1 MNERKMDVI
10 CKLNNIASAVC
21 KMKDEKKFKKIE
33 THVKKLNSTVER
45 KKTVRKSSRKKK
57 TMSKSMSM
65 SHLSEPDLDTSK
77 YDSIDNTNLP
87 GTAPSMASSPSN
99 DFLEP
104 SRDRKINS
112 EPELVEAPVSE
123 PSELSEPSEPYEPS
137 ELVLPAPE
145 QEPPEPS
152 VPEPSVPEPSVPES
166 SDPEPSVPE
175 PLKGGSLSRR
185 FY

>member
-1 MNERKMDVI
+1 MDINERKMDVI

-77 YDSIDNTNLP
+77 YDSTRDHQYSLRDHLCGCSGGNRFVEGDSEIWQKKYQLADK
-87 GTAPSMASSPSN
+87 
-99 DFLEP
+99 DF
-104 SRDRKINS
+104 N
-112 EPELVEAPVSE
+112 
-123 PSELSEPSEPYEPS
+123 
-137 ELVLPAPE
+137 
-145 QEPPEPS
+145 
-152 VPEPSVPEPSVPES
+152 
-166 SDPEPSVPE
+166 
-175 PLKGGSLSRR
+175 
-185 FY
+185 

>member
-1 MNERKMDVI
+1 MDINERKMDVI

-33 THVKKLNSTVER
+33 THVKKLNSNVER

-87 GTAPSMASSPSN
+87 VTAPVVASSPSN

-104 SRDRKINS
+104 SRDRMMGES
-112 EPELVEAPVSE
+112 EQVPPVSE
-123 PSELSEPSEPYEPS
+123 PSEPSKPSKPSEPS
-137 ELVLPAPE
+137 ELVLSEPD
-145 QEPPEPS
+145 QEPS
-152 VPEPSVPEPSVPES
+152 EPSVPES
-166 SDPEPSVPE
+166 SDPE

>member
-1 MNERKMDVI
+1 MDINERKMDVI

-45 KKTVRKSSRKKK
+45 KKTVRKSPRKKK

-87 GTAPSMASSPSN
+87 GTAPVVASSPSF

-104 SRDRKINS
+104 SRDRMMGES
-112 EPELVEAPVSE
+112 EQVPPESDQ
-123 PSELSEPSEPYEPS
+123 ELSEPVEAPSEPVEAPS
-137 ELVLPAPE
+137 EPVEAPGLDEVKSETVKEQLYDPDKGPDLLPE
-145 QEPPEPS
+145 QS
-152 VPEPSVPEPSVPES
+152 N
-166 SDPEPSVPE
+166 
-175 PLKGGSLSRR
+175 LMGGSLSRR